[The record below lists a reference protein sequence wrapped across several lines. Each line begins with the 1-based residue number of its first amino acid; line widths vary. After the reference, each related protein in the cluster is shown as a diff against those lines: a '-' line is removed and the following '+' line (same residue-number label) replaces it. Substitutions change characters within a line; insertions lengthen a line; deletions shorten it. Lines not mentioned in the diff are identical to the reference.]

1 MSMVKD
7 AARRVNILDEEWSVS
22 SSTVRLPKT
31 AEVVAGRIRKRI
43 IRGELNEGDFL
54 PPENQLMASFAV
66 SRPTL
71 REALRIL
78 ESENFISVMRGSR
91 SGARV
96 HRPPVENAARYA
108 GFLLQIEGTTVAD
121 VYEAR
126 LAIEPYVVS
135 KLARS
140 QPDGATDR
148 LRAEVGRLRKMVDD
162 RRYLEF
168 MVAIAEFHRLLVEV
182 SGLKTLLLLTS
193 ILQETV
199 ARYQVKFFKIHE
211 LPEELQRQRAS
222 SGLRSFDKV
231 ITLIDA
237 GEARAAEAHWHLHL
251 VNANLAWVPAGLKA
265 KVVDVLD

>member
-1 MSMVKD
+1 MPLGQNSPLGATTMD
-7 AARRVNILDEEWSVS
+7 QEWSS
-22 SSTVRLPKT
+22 SSSVVRLPKT
-31 AEVVAGRIRKRI
+31 AEVVAARIRKRI
-43 IRGELNEGDFL
+43 IRGELNDGDFL

-91 SGARV
+91 SGARI

-126 LAIEPYVVS
+126 LAIEPYVVG

-140 QPDGATDR
+140 QPEGATQLLRTEVER
-148 LRAEVGRLRKMVDD
+148 LREMVHDG
-162 RRYLEF
+162 RYLEF
-168 MVAIAEFHRLLVEV
+168 MVAVADFHRLLVEV
-182 SGLKTLLLLTS
+182 SGLNTLLLLTR

-199 ARYQVKFFKIHE
+199 ARYQVKFFEIHE
-211 LPEELQRQRAS
+211 MSDELQQKHAF

-231 ITLIDA
+231 ISLIDA
-237 GEARAAEAHWHLHL
+237 GKAVEAEAHWHLHL
-251 VNANLAWVPAGLKA
+251 VNANLYWVPTGLKA